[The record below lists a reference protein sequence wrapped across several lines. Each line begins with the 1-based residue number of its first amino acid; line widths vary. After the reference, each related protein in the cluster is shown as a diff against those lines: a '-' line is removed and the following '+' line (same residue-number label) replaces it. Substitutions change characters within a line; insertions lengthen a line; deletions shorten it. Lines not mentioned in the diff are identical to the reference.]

1 MKCPRGALDSRRRGP
16 RSGRRGQSLVEV
28 AVALPILLVILA
40 AIVDLGRAID
50 AYITITNGAREG
62 ARYGALHPNDEGN
75 IALRTVNEANGSG
88 TNLTAV
94 NLTTDNVSVVFPD
107 DGARW
112 AGATVR
118 VTVNFVMPMY
128 FGGMVGLFELPIH
141 KSADMEIIYSSISP
155 PLTE

>member
-1 MKCPRGALDSRRRGP
+1 MRFPRRAPQTFELGSRRP
-16 RSGRRGQSLVEV
+16 ARGQSLVEV

-94 NLTTDNVSVVFPD
+94 SLTTDNVNVTFPD

-118 VTVNFVMPMY
+118 VTVSYIMPMY